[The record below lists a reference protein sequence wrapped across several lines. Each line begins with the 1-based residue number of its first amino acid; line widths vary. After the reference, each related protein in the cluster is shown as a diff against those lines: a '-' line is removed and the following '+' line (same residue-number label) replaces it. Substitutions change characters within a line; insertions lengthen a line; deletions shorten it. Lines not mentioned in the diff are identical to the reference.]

1 MIRHLNFNI
10 LTIFFFIIYLIS
22 GSLIFND
29 YVVTPDEELHRI
41 NGLISLKYIFN
52 LFSIDI
58 SNIEEFRLVPNLY
71 DDWRKTYGVLFDLPT
86 SFIQFYF
93 KINTQD
99 IFLIRHY
106 LTFIIFFISNIYFYR
121 LIKNNLKNE
130 KLALLG
136 VFILTTSPRLFS
148 HSFFNSKDILFLS
161 FLIIAVYYCIKL
173 LQKTNVKYFILAS
186 IFCAFASNIR
196 IIGIYLPVLTLF
208 FFYFKE
214 ENKKKI
220 NTLKFFI
227 IFFVYYFGFLYLTW
241 PYLWLNPINNFLLI
255 LKESASYPIHWDFK
269 TLYLGN
275 YLNPQN
281 IPWHYFFV
289 WFAST
294 TPISFLLI
302 IIMGVFLF
310 LKEYLKFFFE
320 INFDS
325 NVSIWSNENQ
335 KINLFIFLNFFIPIF
350 FVICLNSTLYNGWR
364 HLFFLYPFLIYLS
377 LYGLK
382 KISYYISYNF
392 FRFII
397 LLLIVQI
404 SSNILFIQKSHPV
417 QNIYFNF
424 FAKNILADKMPIDYW
439 GLGNKKTID
448 FLLLKK
454 NEFSISNS
462 SFTPLH
468 YLKYSKRND
477 FPYSKAITFNGT
489 SLKNKSLS
497 DFIFTNYYYNQNPMN
512 IEKFNIP
519 KNYKSYYKLIIDD
532 LIVNEV
538 FIK

>member
-1 MIRHLNFNI
+1 MIKYLNFNN
-10 LTIFFFIIYLIS
+10 LTIFFFIIYLIT

-29 YVVTPDEELHRI
+29 YLVTPDEELHRI
-41 NGLISLKYIFN
+41 NGLISLKYICN
-52 LFSIDI
+52 LFTIDI
-58 SNIEEFRLVPNLY
+58 FGIKEFTHVPNLY

-86 SFIQFYF
+86 SFIQLYF
-93 KINTQD
+93 KINNQD

-106 LTFIIFFISNIYFYR
+106 LTFIIFFFSNIYFYR

-136 VFILTTSPRLFS
+136 VFMLTTSPRFFS

-161 FLIIAVYYCIKL
+161 LLIIAVFYCIKL
-173 LQKTNVKYFILAS
+173 LQKTNVKYFILAGM
-186 IFCAFASNIR
+186 FCAFATNIR
-196 IIGIYLPVLTLF
+196 IIGIYLPILTLF
-208 FFYFKE
+208 FFYFRE
-214 ENKKKI
+214 ESIKKI
-220 NTLKFFI
+220 STLKFFF
-227 IFFVYYFGFLYLTW
+227 IFFIFYFGFLYLTW
-241 PYLWLNPINNFLLI
+241 PYLWLNPIGNFFLI
-255 LKESASYPIHWDFK
+255 LKESTSYPIHWDFK
-269 TLYLGN
+269 TLYLDE

-294 TPISFLLI
+294 TPILFLLI

-310 LKEYLKFFFE
+310 LKEYLNFFLK

-325 NVSIWSNENQ
+325 NLSICANENQ
-335 KINLFIFLNFFIPIF
+335 KINLFIFLNFFVPIF

-364 HLFFLYPFLIYLS
+364 HLYFLYPFLIYLS
-377 LYGLK
+377 LFGLN
-382 KISYYISYNF
+382 KIGNYISYNF
-392 FRFII
+392 FKFVIFLI
-397 LLLIVQI
+397 IVQI

-424 FAKNILADKMPIDYW
+424 FAKKFLADKMPIDYW

-448 FLLLKK
+448 LLLL
-454 NEFSISNS
+454 NNDEFSISNS

-477 FPYSKAITFNGT
+477 IPYSKIITFNGT

-512 IEKFNIP
+512 IQKYDIP
-519 KNYKSYYKLIIDD
+519 KNYKSYYKLIIDG

-538 FIK
+538 FAK